1 VGPLHHFSQL
11 HSLRPL
17 PGAESLNPSVPLMT
31 VAATATATES
41 YRPVASSK
49 AANAELDY
57 RPSYLAAAIAGTVV
71 FLLYIITLAPTTSMW
86 DTSEYIAA
94 AFVLGIPHP
103 PGNPFFIL
111 VGRVFSI
118 LPIAP
123 SVAMRINVLA
133 ALSSAVSA
141 GFWFLVTER
150 VLVGW
155 MPRRWQRIVG
165 GSLAVLIGATAF
177 TVWNQSVVNEKVYTV
192 SLLGVAV
199 ICWLTVRWCD
209 DPEEL
214 TADRL
219 LVLIAYLLGLGY
231 ANHIAGML
239 AAPAVGF
246 AILVRR
252 PMFALGAIGVGA
264 VVVAA
269 YYLSAALAPAGADW
283 VGLIVALV
291 AAGVVLA
298 VAPWRRNPTPSNR
311 GMKVGAMAILAM
323 ALGASPFITQPIRAA
338 HFPAINEGEPTGCA
352 MELKASCTFTALT
365 YERFMYNVNRGQYGK
380 PQLGERQAP
389 FGAQVGMWWLYWK
402 WQWLR
407 DAYNERPGLQNGL
420 AVFFFILCGIGG
432 WIHFKKDRRSF
443 WFFGP
448 LVATMTLGLIFY
460 LNFKYGHSQDL
471 ELGESVNREVRDRD
485 YFYLWSFSAMSVW
498 AALGLM
504 YLWETV
510 ASLFGADEVRLGRE
524 TISEP
529 RQRSF
534 LMASPLL
541 AVAFVPLIGNWTQA
555 SRANQTDTTDFARD
569 LLNSVEPYGILITV
583 GDNDTFPL
591 WYAQEVEGIRKDVV
605 VANTSLLNTD
615 WYTRQLIRRPV
626 YEYDAAKGPE
636 IYRGKQ
642 WTKPTGSPVKMNFEE
657 ADAIPLAMAI
667 PKNMAFQ
674 SGGISASPRLEQ
686 LMRADQLVYFMIRDA
701 FPARPI
707 YFSRT
712 AGGYPYDLGLERYIV
727 TQGMAK
733 RLSDHPL
740 VPNKDT
746 VMIQGEGLV
755 DVNRSMALW
764 NDVFTANKSLAKRD
778 GWVDD
783 ASVGIPDLYV
793 ISGLTLAEALAQ
805 QGRTKDA
812 ESIYQGSK
820 AVAKAMRRERVF
832 GFDRQTS
839 PFAPTG
845 GDTSAQQLLVPSP
858 PGGAPPGAEPKPT
871 GPAKKP

>member
-1 VGPLHHFSQL
+1 
-11 HSLRPL
+11 
-17 PGAESLNPSVPLMT
+17 MT
-31 VAATATATES
+31 VAATVSATTVGSAT
-41 YRPVASSK
+41 SSR
-49 AANAELDY
+49 AVSAELDY
-57 RPSYLAAAIAGTVV
+57 RPSYLAAAIASLVV

-94 AFVLGIPHP
+94 AYVLGIPHP
-103 PGNPFFIL
+103 PGNPFFVLI
-111 VGRVFSI
+111 GRVFSI

-123 SVAMRINVLA
+123 TVAMRINVLA
-133 ALSSAVSA
+133 AVSSAVSA

-150 VLVGW
+150 VLVSW
-155 MPRRWQRIVG
+155 LPRRWQRIVG

-192 SLLGVAV
+192 SLLGLAV

-209 DPEEL
+209 DPEEPG
-214 TADRL
+214 ADRL
-219 LVLIAYLLGLGY
+219 LVLVAYLLGLGY
-231 ANHIAGML
+231 ANHMAGML

-246 AILVRR
+246 AVIVRSPKTLLR
-252 PMFALGAIGVGA
+252 WKLLLACAVALGFGI
-264 VVVAA
+264 
-269 YYLSAALAPAGADW
+269 
-283 VGLIVALV
+283 
-291 AAGVVLA
+291 
-298 VAPWRRNPTPSNR
+298 TPF
-311 GMKVGAMAILAM
+311 A
-323 ALGASPFITQPIRAA
+323 TQPIRAA

-352 MELKASCTFTALT
+352 TELKWDCTFSSLT
-365 YERFMYNVNRGQYGK
+365 QERFMYNFNRGQYGK
-380 PQLGERQAP
+380 PELGERQAP
-389 FGAQVGMWWLYWK
+389 LTAQMGMWWLYWK

-420 AVFFFILCGIGG
+420 AVFFFILVGIGG
-432 WIHFKKDRRSF
+432 WMHYRKDRRSF
-443 WFFGP
+443 MFFGP
-448 LVATMTLGLIFY
+448 LVLTMTLGLIYY
-460 LNFKYGHSQDL
+460 LNFKYGHSQSP

-485 YFYLWSFSAMSVW
+485 YFYLWSFSALSVW
-498 AALGLM
+498 AALGLV

-510 ASLFGADEVRLGRE
+510 ASLFGADDVKLGRE
-524 TISEP
+524 IISEP

-534 LMASPLL
+534 LLASPLL
-541 AVAFVPLIGNWTQA
+541 AVAFVPLFGNWTQA

-626 YEYDAAKGPE
+626 YAYDEAKGPA

-642 WTKPTGSPVKMNFEE
+642 WVKPTGSPVKMNFAE
-657 ADAIPLAMAI
+657 ADAIPLGIQI

-674 SGGISASPRLEQ
+674 SGGITATPRTEQ

-701 FPARPI
+701 FPERPI

-712 AGGYPYDLGLERYIV
+712 AGGYPYELGLERYIV

-733 RLSDHPL
+733 RLSDHELLPSR
-740 VPNKDT
+740 DT
-746 VMIQGEGLV
+746 VLIQGEGLV
-755 DVNRSMALW
+755 DVKRSLALW

-793 ISGLTLAEALAQ
+793 ISGITLAEALAQ
-805 QGRTKDA
+805 TGRLK
-812 ESIYQGSK
+812 ESEAVFQSSR
-820 AVAKAMRRERVF
+820 AVAKAMKREKVF
-832 GFDRQTS
+832 GFDRQQS
-839 PFAPTG
+839 PINPG
-845 GDTSAQQLLVPSP
+845 GDTAAQQLLVPPGP
-858 PGGAPPGAEPKPT
+858 PGGAPPGAELAPK
-871 GPAKKP
+871 KK